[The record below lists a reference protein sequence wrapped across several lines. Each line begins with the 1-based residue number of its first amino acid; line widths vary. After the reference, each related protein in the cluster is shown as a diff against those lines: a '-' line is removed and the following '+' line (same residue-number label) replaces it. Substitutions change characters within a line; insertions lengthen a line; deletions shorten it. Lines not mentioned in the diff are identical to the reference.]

1 MARDGVDLPGAST
14 YLLGIGRR
22 RIARATESDEAN
34 PMDFNFTPQEDAF
47 REKVRTFLRTNL
59 PQGWGSAEFEMP
71 DEMRGKQFYIQWHR
85 KLYQNG
91 LVGMSWPKEYGGQGA
106 TQVEQAILNEEL
118 ARSRAPA
125 PLGGIGLA
133 LAGPTLIVHGTDAQ
147 KKRHLQK
154 ILAGEE
160 IWCQLFSEPNAGSDL
175 ASLRTRAELSGDE
188 FIVNGQKIWTS
199 GARTAHFGILLAR
212 TDPAAPKHK
221 GISYFIVD
229 MKSPGITIK
238 PLRQITGES
247 HFNEVFM
254 DDLRVPRENLIG
266 KMNDGWH
273 VANTTLANER
283 GTGALAL
290 LIRFG
295 TQYLEVVELARN
307 TKRNGRRAVDEP
319 IVRQRLAELYIDLQ
333 RLKYNVYRGFS
344 AIIKGGTPGPEGS
357 IQKLVWSELSQRMQE
372 FALDLQGPAAQ
383 LTFREPHAMV
393 GGYHQRMFL
402 RSRADTIYAGTSE
415 IQRNIIAQRV
425 LGLPRTN

>member
-1 MARDGVDLPGAST
+1 VGKARF
-14 YLLGIGRR
+14 
-22 RIARATESDEAN
+22 SDRGQSPEFEEDTS
-34 PMDFNFTPQEDAF
+34 MDFNFTPEEDVF
-47 REKVRTFLRTNL
+47 REKVRTFLKINL
-59 PQGWGSAEFEMP
+59 PKGWGGAEFELP
-71 DEMRGKQFYIQWHR
+71 EELQGKQFYVQWHR

-91 LVGMSWPKEYGGQGA
+91 MVGMSWPKQYGGQGA

-118 ARSRAPA
+118 ARFRAPA

-133 LAGPTLIVHGTDAQ
+133 LAGPTLIVHGNEAQ
-147 KKRHLQK
+147 KTRYLQK
-154 ILAGEE
+154 ILSGEE

-175 ASLRTRAELSGDE
+175 AALRTRAELQGDT

-199 GARTAHFGILLAR
+199 GARSAHFGILLAR
-212 TDPAAPKHK
+212 TDPGAPKHK
-221 GISYFIVD
+221 GISYLIVD

-266 KMNDGWH
+266 KLNDGWH

-290 LIRFG
+290 LVRFG
-295 TQYLEVVELARN
+295 TQYQEIVDLARSII
-307 TKRNGRRAVDEP
+307 RNGRPAIQDRT
-319 IVRQRLAELYIDLQ
+319 VRQRVAEFYIDLQ
-333 RLKYNVYRGFS
+333 RLKYTVYRGFS

-357 IQKLVWSELSQRMQE
+357 IQKVVWSELSQRMQE
-372 FALDLQGPAAQ
+372 FAVELQGPAAQ
-383 LTFREPHAMV
+383 LSFKSPRAIA

>member
-1 MARDGVDLPGAST
+1 
-14 YLLGIGRR
+14 
-22 RIARATESDEAN
+22 
-34 PMDFNFTPQEDAF
+34 MDFNFTPEEDAF
-47 REKVRTFLRTNL
+47 REKVRTFLKTNL
-59 PQGWGSAEFEMP
+59 PEGWGSTEFELP
-71 DEMRGKQFYIQWHR
+71 EELQGKQFYVQWHR
-85 KLYQNG
+85 KLYQHG
-91 LVGMSWPKEYGGQGA
+91 LVGMSWPKQYGGQGA

-118 ARSRAPA
+118 ARFRAPA

-133 LAGPTLIVHGTDAQ
+133 LAGPTMIVHGSEAQ
-147 KKRHLQK
+147 KTRYLQK
-154 ILAGEE
+154 ILSGEE

-175 ASLRTRAELSGDE
+175 AALRTRAELQGDT

-199 GARTAHFGILLAR
+199 GARAAHFGILLAR
-212 TDPAAPKHK
+212 TDPGAPKHK
-221 GISYFIVD
+221 GISYLIVD

-266 KMNDGWH
+266 KLNDGWH

-290 LIRFG
+290 LVRFG
-295 TQYLEVVELARN
+295 TQYQEIVDLARSII
-307 TKRNGRRAVDEP
+307 RNGRPAVQDRT
-319 IVRQRLAELYIDLQ
+319 VRQRLAEFYIDLQ
-333 RLKYNVYRGFS
+333 RLKYTVYRGFS

-357 IQKLVWSELSQRMQE
+357 IQKVVWSELSQRMQE
-372 FALDLQGPAAQ
+372 FAVELQGPGAQ
-383 LTFREPHAMV
+383 LGFKSRAIA

>member
-1 MARDGVDLPGAST
+1 
-14 YLLGIGRR
+14 
-22 RIARATESDEAN
+22 
-34 PMDFNFTPQEDAF
+34 MDFNFTPQEDAF
-47 REKVRTFLRTNL
+47 REKVRAFLKTNL
-59 PQGWGSAEFEMP
+59 PQGWGSPEFEMP
-71 DEMRGKQFYIQWHR
+71 DELLGKRFYIQWHR

-91 LVGMSWPKEYGGQGA
+91 LVGMSWPREYGGQGA

-133 LAGPTLIVHGTDAQ
+133 LAGPTIIVHGTDAQ
-147 KKRHLQK
+147 KKRYLQK

-290 LIRFG
+290 LVRFG
-295 TQYLEVVELARN
+295 TQYLELVELARN
-307 TKRNGRRAVDEP
+307 TKRNGRRAADQP

-372 FALDLQGPAAQ
+372 FALDLQGPGAQ
-383 LTFREPHAMV
+383 LAFREPHAMA

>member
-1 MARDGVDLPGAST
+1 
-14 YLLGIGRR
+14 
-22 RIARATESDEAN
+22 
-34 PMDFNFTPQEDAF
+34 MDFNFNPEEDAF
-47 REKVRTFLRTNL
+47 RERVRSFLQTNL
-59 PQGWGSAEFEMP
+59 PAGFGTSDFEMP
-71 DEMRGKQFYIQWHR
+71 EDMAGKRFYVEWHR
-85 KLYQNG
+85 KLHQNG

-133 LAGPTLIVHGTDAQ
+133 LAGPTIIVHGTETQ
-147 KKRHLQK
+147 KKRYLHK
-154 ILAGEE
+154 ILSGEE

-175 ASLRTRAELSGDE
+175 ASLRTRAEARGDE
-188 FIVNGQKIWTS
+188 FVVNGQKIWTS
-199 GARTAHFGILLAR
+199 GARSAHFGILLAR
-212 TDPAAPKHK
+212 TDPDAPKHK
-221 GISYFIVD
+221 GISYFIVN

-238 PLRQITGES
+238 PLRQLTGES

-254 DDLRVPRENLIG
+254 DDLLVPRENLIG
-266 KMNDGWH
+266 KLNDGWH

-290 LIRFG
+290 LVRFG
-295 TQYLEVVELARN
+295 TQFRELVDLARG
-307 TKRNGRRAVDEP
+307 TKRNGRPALENP
-319 IVRQRLAELYIDLQ
+319 IVRQRLAEFYIDLQ

-372 FALDLQGPAAQ
+372 FALDLQGPGAQ
-383 LTFREPHAMV
+383 LAFRSPQAMAN
-393 GGYHQRMFL
+393 GYHQRMFL

>member
-1 MARDGVDLPGAST
+1 
-14 YLLGIGRR
+14 
-22 RIARATESDEAN
+22 
-34 PMDFNFTPQEDAF
+34 MDFNFTPEEEAF
-47 REKVRTFLRTNL
+47 RGKVRAFLEANL
-59 PQGWGSAEFEMP
+59 PKGWGSADFEMP
-71 DEMRGKQFYIQWHR
+71 EEMAGKGFYIDWHR
-85 KLYQNG
+85 KLHANG
-91 LVGMSWPKEYGGQGA
+91 LVGMSWPREYGGQGA
-106 TQVEQAILNEEL
+106 TPVQQAILNEEL

-133 LAGPTLIVHGTDAQ
+133 LAGPTIIVHGNEAQ
-147 KKRHLQK
+147 KKRYLHK
-154 ILAGEE
+154 ILSGDE

-175 ASLRTRAELSGDE
+175 ASLRTRAELKGDE

-199 GARTAHFGILLAR
+199 GARSAHFGILLAR
-212 TDPAAPKHK
+212 SDPNAPKHK
-221 GISYFIVD
+221 GISYLIVD
-229 MKSPGITIK
+229 MKSPGITVK

-266 KMNDGWH
+266 KLNDGWH

-290 LIRFG
+290 LVRFG
-295 TQYLEVVELARN
+295 TQFQEVVDVAHSAR
-307 TKRNGRRAVDEP
+307 RNGRAAVEDP
-319 IVRQRLAELYIDLQ
+319 IVRQRLAEFFIDLQ

-344 AIIKGGTPGPEGS
+344 AIVKGGSPGPEGS
-357 IQKLVWSELSQRMQE
+357 VQKLLWSELSQRMQE
-372 FALDLQGPAAQ
+372 FAVELQGPGAQ
-383 LTFREPHAMV
+383 LAFKEPHAMV

>member
-1 MARDGVDLPGAST
+1 
-14 YLLGIGRR
+14 
-22 RIARATESDEAN
+22 
-34 PMDFNFTPQEDAF
+34 MDFNFTPEEEAF
-47 REKVRTFLRTNL
+47 REKVRTFLKTNL
-59 PQGWGSAEFEMP
+59 PEGWGSADFEMP
-71 DEMRGKQFYIQWHR
+71 DDMGGKEFYKQWHR
-85 KLYQNG
+85 KLYANG
-91 LVGMSWPKEYGGQGA
+91 LVGMSWPREYGGQGA
-106 TQVEQAILNEEL
+106 TPVRQAILNEEL

-125 PLGGIGLA
+125 ALGGIGLT
-133 LAGPTLIVHGTDAQ
+133 LAGPTMIVHGTEAQ
-147 KKRHLQK
+147 KKRYLPK
-154 ILAGEE
+154 ILACEE

-175 ASLRTRAELSGDE
+175 ASLRTRAEAKGDQ
-188 FIVNGQKIWTS
+188 FVVNGQKIWTS

-212 TDPAAPKHK
+212 TDPEVPKHQ
-221 GISYFIVD
+221 GISYFIVN

-238 PLRQITGES
+238 PLRQINGES

-254 DDLRVPRENLIG
+254 DDLHVPRENLIG
-266 KMNDGWH
+266 KLNDGWH

-290 LIRFG
+290 LVRFG
-295 TQYLEVVELARN
+295 TQFQEVVDLARAVR
-307 TKRNGRRAVDEP
+307 RNGGPAINDP
-319 IVRQRLAELYIDLQ
+319 IVRQRLAEFYIDLQ

-357 IQKLVWSELSQRMQE
+357 VQKLLWSELSQRMQE
-372 FALDLQGPAAQ
+372 FAVEVQGPAAQ
-383 LTFREPHAMV
+383 LDFRSPLAIA

>member
-1 MARDGVDLPGAST
+1 
-14 YLLGIGRR
+14 
-22 RIARATESDEAN
+22 
-34 PMDFNFTPQEDAF
+34 MDFNFTPEEDAF
-47 REKVRTFLRTNL
+47 REKVRTFLKTNL
-59 PQGWGSAEFEMP
+59 PEGWGSTGFEMP
-71 DEMRGKQFYIQWHR
+71 EELQGREFLIQWHR
-85 KLYQNG
+85 RLYQNG

-118 ARSRAPA
+118 ARHRAPA

-133 LAGPTLIVHGTDAQ
+133 LAGPTIIVHGTDAQ
-147 KKRHLQK
+147 KKRYLPK
-154 ILAGEE
+154 ILAGKE

-175 ASLRTRAELSGDE
+175 AALRTRAELQGDT

-199 GARTAHFGILLAR
+199 GARRAHFGILLAR
-212 TDPAAPKHK
+212 SDPDAPKHK
-221 GISYFIVD
+221 GISYLIVD
-229 MKSPGITIK
+229 MKSPGITVK

-254 DDLRVPRENLIG
+254 DDLRVPRENLVG
-266 KMNDGWH
+266 KLNDGWH

-290 LIRFG
+290 LVRFG
-295 TQYLEVVELARN
+295 TQYQELVDLARSVA
-307 TKRNGRRAVDEP
+307 RNGHPAVHDP
-319 IVRQRLAELYIDLQ
+319 TVRQRLAEFYIDLQ
-333 RLKYNVYRGFS
+333 RLKYTVYRGFS

-372 FALDLQGPAAQ
+372 FAVELQGPAAQ
-383 LTFREPHAMV
+383 LGFRSPRAMV

>member
-1 MARDGVDLPGAST
+1 
-14 YLLGIGRR
+14 
-22 RIARATESDEAN
+22 
-34 PMDFNFTPQEDAF
+34 MDFNFTPEEEAF
-47 REKVRTFLRTNL
+47 RGKVRAFLEANL
-59 PQGWGSAEFEMP
+59 PKGWGRADFEMS
-71 DEMRGKQFYIQWHR
+71 DEMTGKRFYIDWHR
-85 KLYQNG
+85 KLHANG

-106 TQVEQAILNEEL
+106 TPVQQAILNEEL

-125 PLGGIGLA
+125 PLGGIALA
-133 LAGPTLIVHGTDAQ
+133 LVGPTIIVHGNEAQ
-147 KKRHLQK
+147 KKRYLNK
-154 ILAGEE
+154 ILSGEE
-160 IWCQLFSEPNAGSDL
+160 KWCQLFSEPNAGSDL
-175 ASLRTRAELSGDE
+175 ASLKTRAELKGDQ

-199 GARTAHFGILLAR
+199 GARSSHFGILLAR
-212 TDPAAPKHK
+212 SDPNAPKHK
-221 GISYFIVD
+221 GISYLIVD

-266 KMNDGWH
+266 KLNDGWH

-290 LIRFG
+290 LVRFG
-295 TQYLEVVELARN
+295 TQLQEVVDVAHSVR
-307 TKRNGRRAVDEP
+307 RNGRAAAQDP
-319 IVRQRLAELYIDLQ
+319 IVRQRLAEFFIDLQ

-344 AIIKGGTPGPEGS
+344 AIIKGGSPGPEGS
-357 IQKLVWSELSQRMQE
+357 VQKLLWSELSQKMQE
-372 FALDLQGPAAQ
+372 FAVELQGPGAQ
-383 LTFREPHAMV
+383 LAFKEPHAMA

>member
-1 MARDGVDLPGAST
+1 
-14 YLLGIGRR
+14 
-22 RIARATESDEAN
+22 
-34 PMDFNFTPQEDAF
+34 MDFNFTPQEEAF
-47 REKVRTFLRTNL
+47 RQKVRAFLAANL
-59 PQGWGSAEFEMP
+59 PKGWGGADFEMP
-71 DEMRGKQFYIQWHR
+71 EEMAGKQFYIDWHR
-85 KLYQNG
+85 KLYANG
-91 LVGMSWPKEYGGQGA
+91 LVGMSWPREYGGQGA
-106 TQVEQAILNEEL
+106 TPVEQAMLNEEL

-133 LAGPTLIVHGTDAQ
+133 LAGPTIIVHGNEVQ
-147 KKRHLQK
+147 KKRYLQK

-160 IWCQLFSEPNAGSDL
+160 KWCQLFSEPNAGSDL
-175 ASLRTRAELSGDE
+175 ASLRTRAELKGDE
-188 FIVNGQKIWTS
+188 FIVNGQKTWTS
-199 GARTAHFGILLAR
+199 GARTSHFGILLAR
-212 TDPAAPKHK
+212 SDPDAPKHK
-221 GISYFIVD
+221 GISYLIVD

-254 DDLRVPRENLIG
+254 DDLRVPRENLVG
-266 KMNDGWH
+266 KLNDGWH

-290 LIRFG
+290 LVRFG
-295 TQYLEVVELARN
+295 TQFQEVVDLAR
-307 TKRNGRRAVDEP
+307 TTTRNGGRAAGDP
-319 IVRQRLAELYIDLQ
+319 LVRQRLAAFYIDLQ
-333 RLKYNVYRGFS
+333 QLKYNVYRGFS
-344 AIIKGGTPGPEGS
+344 AIIRGGSPGPEGS

-372 FALDLQGPAAQ
+372 YALELQGCGAQ
-383 LTFREPHAMV
+383 LAFREPHAMA

>member
-1 MARDGVDLPGAST
+1 
-14 YLLGIGRR
+14 
-22 RIARATESDEAN
+22 
-34 PMDFNFTPQEDAF
+34 MDFNFTPEEDAF
-47 REKVRTFLRTNL
+47 REKVRTFLKTNL
-59 PQGWGSAEFEMP
+59 PQGWGGADVEMP
-71 DEMRGKQFYIQWHR
+71 EELTGKRFLVQWHR
-85 KLYQNG
+85 KLYANG
-91 LVGMSWPKEYGGQGA
+91 LVGMSWSKQYGGQGA

-133 LAGPTLIVHGTDAQ
+133 LAGPTIIVHGTEEQ
-147 KKRHLQK
+147 KKRYLQK
-154 ILAGEE
+154 ILSGEE

-175 ASLRTRAELSGDE
+175 ASLRTRAEAKGDQ
-188 FIVNGQKIWTS
+188 FVVNGQKIWTS
-199 GARTAHFGILLAR
+199 GARTANFGILLAR
-212 TDPAAPKHK
+212 TDSAAPKHK

-254 DDLRVPRENLIG
+254 DDLHVPRENLVG
-266 KMNDGWH
+266 KLNDGWH

-290 LIRFG
+290 LVRFG
-295 TQYLEVVELARN
+295 TQFQEVVDLARSVR
-307 TKRNGRRAVDEP
+307 RNRGLAIHDP
-319 IVRQRLAELYIDLQ
+319 IVRQRLAEFYIDLQ

-357 IQKLVWSELSQRMQE
+357 VQKLVWSELSQRMQE
-372 FALDLQGPAAQ
+372 FALELQGPAAQ
-383 LTFREPHAMV
+383 LGFKSPLAMV

>member
-1 MARDGVDLPGAST
+1 
-14 YLLGIGRR
+14 
-22 RIARATESDEAN
+22 
-34 PMDFNFTPQEDAF
+34 MDFNFTPEEEAF

-59 PQGWGSAEFEMP
+59 PENWGFANFEMP
-71 DEMRGKQFYIQWHR
+71 EELTGKKFLIQWHR

-91 LVGMSWPKEYGGQGA
+91 FVGMSWPKQYGGQGA

-118 ARSRAPA
+118 ARYRAPA

-133 LAGPTLIVHGTDAQ
+133 LAGPTIIVHGSEAQ
-147 KKRHLQK
+147 KQRYLQK

-175 ASLRTRAELSGDE
+175 AALRTRAEQHGDE
-188 FIVNGQKIWTS
+188 FVINGQKIWTS
-199 GARTAHFGILLAR
+199 GARSASFGILLAR

-221 GISYFIVD
+221 GISYFVVD

-266 KMNDGWH
+266 KLNDGWH

-290 LIRFG
+290 LVRFG
-295 TQYLEVVELARN
+295 TQYQEVVDLARS
-307 TKRNGRRAVDEP
+307 THRNGRPAVEDP
-319 IVRQRLAELYIDLQ
+319 LVRQRLAEFYIDLQ
-333 RLKYNVYRGFS
+333 RLKYDVYRGFS

-357 IQKLVWSELSQRMQE
+357 IQKVVWSELSQRMQE

-393 GGYHQRMFL
+393 RGYHQRMFL

>member
-1 MARDGVDLPGAST
+1 
-14 YLLGIGRR
+14 
-22 RIARATESDEAN
+22 
-34 PMDFNFTPQEDAF
+34 MDFNFTPEEEAF
-47 REKVRTFLRTNL
+47 REKVRNFLKTNL
-59 PQGWGSAEFEMP
+59 PPGWGTADYEIP
-71 DEMRGKQFYIQWHR
+71 DLPGKQFYLQWHR

-91 LVGMSWPKEYGGQGA
+91 FVGMSWPKQYGGQGA

-118 ARSRAPA
+118 ARHRAPA
-125 PLGGIGLA
+125 PLGGIGLT
-133 LAGPTLIVHGTDAQ
+133 LAGPTIIVHGNETQ
-147 KKRHLQK
+147 KQRYLQK
-154 ILAGEE
+154 ILAGDE

-175 ASLRTRAELSGDE
+175 ASLRTRAEQHGDE
-188 FIVNGQKIWTS
+188 FVVNGQKIWTS
-199 GARTAHFGILLAR
+199 GARSAHFGILLAR
-212 TDPAAPKHK
+212 TDSQAPKHK

-254 DDLRVPRENLIG
+254 DDMRVPRENLVG
-266 KMNDGWH
+266 KLNDGWH
-273 VANTTLANER
+273 VGNTTLANER

-290 LIRFG
+290 LVRFG
-295 TQYLEVVELARN
+295 TQFQEVADLARS
-307 TKRNGRRAVDEP
+307 TRRRGRLAVEDP
-319 IVRQRLAELYIDLQ
+319 IVRQRLAEFYIDLQ
-333 RLKYNVYRGFS
+333 RLKYDVYRGFS

-357 IQKLVWSELSQRMQE
+357 IQKVVWSELSQRMQE

-383 LTFREPHAMV
+383 LAFKEPHAMA

>member
-1 MARDGVDLPGAST
+1 
-14 YLLGIGRR
+14 
-22 RIARATESDEAN
+22 
-34 PMDFNFTPQEDAF
+34 MDFNFTPEEDAF
-47 REKVRTFLRTNL
+47 RDKVRAFLKANL
-59 PQGWGSAEFEMP
+59 PEGWGTADYEMP
-71 DEMRGKQFYIQWHR
+71 EDMPGKQFYVQWHR
-85 KLYQNG
+85 KLYSNG
-91 LVGMSWPKEYGGQGA
+91 FVGMSWPRQYGGQGA

-133 LAGPTLIVHGTDAQ
+133 LAGPTIIVHGTEGQ
-147 KKRHLQK
+147 KQRYLQK
-154 ILAGEE
+154 ILSGEE

-175 ASLRTRAELSGDE
+175 ASLRTRAEARGDE
-188 FIVNGQKIWTS
+188 FAVNGQKVWTS
-199 GARTAHFGILLAR
+199 GARSAHFGILLAR
-212 TDPAAPKHK
+212 TDPDAPKHK
-221 GISYFIVD
+221 GISYFIVN

-266 KMNDGWH
+266 KLNDGWH

-290 LIRFG
+290 LVRFG
-295 TQYLEVVELARN
+295 TQFQEVADLARS
-307 TKRNGRRAVDEP
+307 TIRNGRPATQDP
-319 IVRQRLAELYIDLQ
+319 IVRQRLAEFYIDLQ
-333 RLKYNVYRGFS
+333 RLKYDVYRGFS

-357 IQKLVWSELSQRMQE
+357 IQKVVWSELSQRMQE

-383 LTFREPHAMV
+383 LSFKSPGAV
-393 GGYHQRMFL
+393 SNGYHQRMFL